1 MNFWERIRVLLFSVT
16 TISTL
21 IVFANI
27 IFSPTLGKN
36 SFAEYT
42 LPQTLSLPNWQF
54 LKSDDLPTSSPEALS
69 GNDAIPSAKRY
80 QFMQNNIALELES
93 RYVVHTDGN
102 LNRLLKRY
110 QKVPTSSDSSSIA
123 VREKSGVGSYGI
135 SSSQGQSYL
144 DACINQRP
152 GSTFTQA
159 QFMANQTN
167 YRMHPQQIIA
177 LLWGKERL
185 NDHRCLWVHLAVPLD
200 KTAPKSTE
208 TLLEKAWFSLYPQL
222 HTHFLKSSG

>member
-1 MNFWERIRVLLFSVT
+1 MNFWERTRVLLLSVT
-16 TISTL
+16 GISTL
-21 IVFANI
+21 IVFANV

-54 LKSDDLPTSSPEALS
+54 LKSDDLPISSPEALS

-80 QFMQNNIALELES
+80 QFMQNNIVLELES
-93 RYVVHTDGN
+93 RYVIHTDGN

-110 QKVPTSSDSSSIA
+110 QKVLIASNPSIA
-123 VREKSGVGSYGI
+123 VREKAGTGFYGI
-135 SSSQGQSYL
+135 SSSEGKSYL

-159 QFMANQTN
+159 QFMANQTS
-167 YRMHPQQIIA
+167 YRIHPQQIIA
-177 LLWGKERL
+177 LLWEKERL

-200 KTAPKSTE
+200 ETSPKSTE